1 MRGNDIFLVV
11 FILLVFAALYAYT
24 ILVVALADI
33 QDNWPIY
40 RCNPMV
46 MPFADQFGISPGE
59 NFAYC
64 AQNMQ
69 SSIMGTLL
77 EPLNNALSIVNTL
90 GAELTESLN
99 NMRHIIGNLRML
111 MGNIL
116 GDVFGVFINILI
128 QIQKIFIALKDTIGK
143 TIGVTTTLL
152 YTIEGVVI
160 SLGALWNTRPM
171 KAVKAICFHPDTQVK
186 LQTDKSKKMC
196 DLDLGDV
203 LHNGSVI
210 CAVLKIKNF
219 VGNNNNNTKCLE
231 TTNDNEFKQVE
242 ELYKMQTSGYD
253 PVYVTGSHLVQTP
266 SGKWIDVKD
275 HPDAQLT
282 DKKTKWLTCVI
293 TDDHLVPINGY
304 MFHDWEDDYI
314 KPSYETQQSAW
325 YIQQSAYNMPQSA
338 WDMLKQA
345 VTTAA

>member
-1 MRGNDIFLVV
+1 
-11 FILLVFAALYAYT
+11 
-24 ILVVALADI
+24 
-33 QDNWPIY
+33 
-40 RCNPMV
+40 
-46 MPFADQFGISPGE
+46 GE

-90 GAELTESLN
+90 GAELTESIN
-99 NMRHIIGNLRML
+99 NMRHIISNLRML

-152 YTIEGVVI
+152 YTIDGVVI

-171 KAVKAICFHPDTQVK
+171 KAVRSICFHPDTHVK
-186 LQTDKSKKMC
+186 LKNDESKKMC

-219 VGNNNNNTKCLE
+219 VGHNNNNTKCLD
-231 TTNDNEFKQVE
+231 TTDDNEFKQVE
-242 ELYKMQTSGYD
+242 ELYKMQ
-253 PVYVTGSHLVQTP
+253 
-266 SGKWIDVKD
+266 
-275 HPDAQLT
+275 
-282 DKKTKWLTCVI
+282 
-293 TDDHLVPINGY
+293 
-304 MFHDWEDDYI
+304 
-314 KPSYETQQSAW
+314 
-325 YIQQSAYNMPQSA
+325 
-338 WDMLKQA
+338 
-345 VTTAA
+345 